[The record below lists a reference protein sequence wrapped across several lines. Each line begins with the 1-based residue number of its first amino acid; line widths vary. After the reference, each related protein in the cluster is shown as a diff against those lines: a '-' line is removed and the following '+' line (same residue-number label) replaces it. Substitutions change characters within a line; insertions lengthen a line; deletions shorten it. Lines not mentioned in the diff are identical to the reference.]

1 MRPRITITNV
11 TILVLIMAV
20 GFLLARGWSEGSS
33 IFAFESPFWDLGPIP
48 ILAALVIGAGRVGG
62 CDAIRRRFLLG
73 FEIFGLAAITACPI
87 SCSRPARWSLVSAL
101 LSFQTGLM
109 LAPDVGAS
117 WKDLN
122 FWSILVDTAILT
134 SLPFI
139 VASVGGVM
147 FSVRFTMR
155 RIMVAIAVIA
165 TVLGAIGGVGRRIR
179 RFDRLGYYHRTRI
192 VGVLYGHSG
201 PDGKMIYAPSSVDQ
215 DGRPI
220 TPRQQLIDRW
230 HEQMAQRY
238 WRAARYP
245 WLDVAPDPPPRE

>member
-1 MRPRITITNV
+1 
-11 TILVLIMAV
+11 MAI
-20 GFLLARGWSEGSS
+20 GFLVARDWSKGSS
-33 IFAFESPFWDLGPIP
+33 IFAFESPYWDLGLIP
-48 ILAALVIGAGRVGG
+48 IVTALVIGACRVGG
-62 CDAIRRRFLLG
+62 CDAMRRRYLLG
-73 FEIFGLAAITACPI
+73 FEIFGLAAVTAYMI

-101 LSFQTGLM
+101 LPFQTGLM

-134 SLPFI
+134 SLPLI

-155 RIMVAIAVIA
+155 RIVVAIAVIA
-165 TVLGAIGGVGRRIR
+165 TVLGALVGVGRRIR
-179 RFDRLGYYHRTRI
+179 RFDRLGFYHRTQI

-201 PDGKMIYAPSSVDQ
+201 PDGEMIYVPSSVDQ
-215 DGRPI
+215 KGRPV
-220 TPRQQLIDRW
+220 TPRQQIIDRW

-245 WLDVAPDPPPRE
+245 WLDVALDPPPRE